1 MSSGPPAHA
10 LVLRHR
16 AKPGRREDL
25 IEAWRRHMPEA
36 VQANDGHR
44 AYVLCASYVD
54 PDVMV
59 VFQHYRDAAAAQEFL
74 GNPAYLRYLEE
85 AGDLLSGPP
94 EVEAVEP
101 LWSKTAVADD

>member
-85 AGDLLSGPP
+85 SGDLLGGPP

-101 LWSKTAVADD
+101 LWSKTVVGDD